1 VPSVGFTSVKIPV
14 FFTGYYRFPKAGRF
28 RPYIG
33 GGAAY
38 AMILKEFDGSVTEL
52 DVHNNWGSVLQGGM
66 ESELHKKLNLFVDFK
81 EAWLA
86 VDATGQLSGNV
97 PVKARVKLNPS
108 LVSVGIRFNLPFV
121 RER

>member
-1 VPSVGFTSVKIPV
+1 
-14 FFTGYYRFPKAGRF
+14 
-28 RPYIG
+28 
-33 GGAAY
+33 
-38 AMILKEFDGSVTEL
+38 
-52 DVHNNWGSVLQGGM
+52 M
-66 ESELHKKLNLFVDFK
+66 EYELHRKLNLFVDFK

-86 VDATGQLSGNV
+86 VDATGQLSGKV